1 MPCIHKDN
9 ALYWKNVL
17 YSQSLCLVSTKT
29 VPCIHKVDSLLLL
42 PFNGLHRS
50 YSKRLFCCSLF
61 LKIGGG
67 LYFVFF
73 NLWVLDKG
81 CSFVLLELS
90 WHGILMF
97 GQLFSLCGDVLR
109 VTIAKKKD
117 MKNPGSDL
125 FITFIFCICSFYCSS
140 SSYLWSLTG
149 TSKKYSLNIRSCLII
164 KHVRFFILFYSFG
177 WGRQQKSKGLT

>member
-1 MPCIHKDN
+1 MF
-9 ALYWKNVL
+9 Y
-17 YSQSLCLVSTKT
+17 
-29 VPCIHKVDSLLLL
+29 IHKVFALYPQRQCLVFIKLILCYCCLLMVSIVAIA
-42 PFNGLHRS
+42 RD
-50 YSKRLFCCSLF
+50 YFCCSLF

-97 GQLFSLCGDVLR
+97 GQLFSQCGDVLR

-164 KHVRFFILFYSFG
+164 KHVRFFIFFYSFG
-177 WGRQQKSKGLT
+177 WGRQQKGKGLT